1 MDYFFFLFKLAKSF
15 TFDRNWQTKQT
26 SSWKSVVDFSGELS
40 HLYGTILYYLSYLYQ
55 RSVLILPAIL
65 PILKSKPKVY
75 SARSKYRYLFL
86 GRNLALLLIVFF
98 NNYSH
103 CALSYLFLGLNH
115 LLFLCQLLLIMYDF
129 LVTGSE
135 YIIIKIINCKS
146 CSPFQRD
153 QFISK
158 K

>member
-1 MDYFFFLFKLAKSF
+1 MEVSCWFLWGAVTPLWNNLILIKLP
-15 TFDRNWQTKQT
+15 
-26 SSWKSVVDFSGELS
+26 V
-40 HLYGTILYYLSYLYQ
+40 YQ

-65 PILKSKPKVY
+65 KILKSKPKVY

-129 LVTGSE
+129 FVTGSE
-135 YIIIKIINCKS
+135 YIIDKIINCKS

>member
-1 MDYFFFLFKLAKSF
+1 MEVSCCFLWGAVTPLWNNLILIKLPVPTRCSNSSCHFTNFEIYSHKYVQCKKQDACTSFWDWILLCFFFFFF
-15 TFDRNWQTKQT
+15 T
-26 SSWKSVVDFSGELS
+26 
-40 HLYGTILYYLSYLYQ
+40 
-55 RSVLILPAIL
+55 
-65 PILKSKPKVY
+65 
-75 SARSKYRYLFL
+75 
-86 GRNLALLLIVFF
+86 
-98 NNYSH
+98 NYS
-103 CALSYLFLGLNH
+103 ALSYLFLGLNH

-135 YIIIKIINCKS
+135 YIIDKIINGKS

>member
-1 MDYFFFLFKLAKSF
+1 MEVSCWFLWGAVTPLWKNLILIKLPVPTKCSNSSCHFTNFEIEAKSM
-15 TFDRNWQTKQT
+15 
-26 SSWKSVVDFSGELS
+26 
-40 HLYGTILYYLSYLYQ
+40 
-55 RSVLILPAIL
+55 
-65 PILKSKPKVY
+65 Y

-135 YIIIKIINCKS
+135 YIIDKIINCKS